1 MNRVLYL
8 APPLAVLLAAGLAAQ
23 PDETF
28 VDTIDVQVVEVD
40 AVVTDRRGRPVSGLK
55 REDFELLVD
64 GELVE
69 IASFYE
75 ANVVGER
82 PDRGNDQ
89 LESSQ
94 GAPARANEQFTVA
107 LYLDDA
113 NLLPSHRT
121 RLLRR
126 LVTAVEPWRTRN
138 ASFMLARFEHRLE
151 VLVPPTRDLNK
162 LVEGAAAIPKGSP
175 RALQSSESARRY
187 AIRSLI
193 DSHEA
198 CLSMQFCRP
207 CQDNWGE
214 LLSQAR
220 QYAANETTRAG
231 VAVDGLADLVTTLAG
246 VPGKKAVVY
255 LTDGLPQRPG
265 LSVLDYLGNQLCRDL
280 RPNAPSEVA
289 AEMVQYDEA
298 SRFNRL
304 AAHANANRVTFY
316 GLDAA
321 GLRSAVGDIAVDSPA
336 LAPRFENTSLFAV
349 NAQSGLQIVSAE
361 TGGKAL
367 VNAND
372 LEILLDDVSSHLS
385 ASYSLGFQATPGK
398 PGEIRQVS
406 ARLASHAARSRRID
420 YRRSYREKSLDERL
434 AERLLSV
441 AYLGAT
447 ENPLAASVHFGSTE
461 PQEENVHRLTVG
473 VAVPAEAILA
483 LPLRGEETGWLRLW
497 LMAVEQKTG
506 TRTPVRQKSLLVG
519 GVSGTDAIND
529 AYRFEVA
536 MDLASGSYQ
545 VAVGVRDE
553 VTGVAS
559 LVREPVT
566 VPSAGAADDDAP
578 RP

>member
-1 MNRVLYL
+1 MNRTLHL
-8 APPLAVLLAAGLAAQ
+8 TPPLALLLAAGLAAQ

-55 REDFELLVD
+55 REDFELFVD
-64 GELVE
+64 GESVE
-69 IASFYE
+69 IANFYE
-75 ANVVGER
+75 ATVFSER
-82 PDRGNDQ
+82 PNRATDQ
-89 LESSQ
+89 GTSNR
-94 GAPARANEQFTVA
+94 GAPASSNEGQFTVV

-126 LVTAVEPWRTRN
+126 LATAVEPWRTLN

-151 VLVPPTRDLNK
+151 VLLAPTRDLNELMK
-162 LVEGAAAIPKGSP
+162 GAAAVPTGSP
-175 RALQSSESARRY
+175 RAIQNGEGARRF

-198 CLSMQFCRP
+198 CASVPNCRP

-220 QYAANETTRAG
+220 QFAANETTRAG
-231 VAVDGLADLVTTLAG
+231 VAVDGLTDLVTTLAG
-246 VPGKKAVVY
+246 VSGKKAVVY

-265 LSVLDYLGNQLCRDL
+265 LSILDYLGNQLCRDL

-298 SRFNRL
+298 SGFNRL

-321 GLRSAVGDIAVDSPA
+321 GLRSAAGDIAVDNPS
-336 LAPRFENTSLFAV
+336 LAPRFENTTLFAM
-349 NAQSGLQIVSAE
+349 NAQSGLHIVSAE

-372 LEILLDDVSSHLS
+372 LAMLFDDVSSHLS
-385 ASYSLGFQATPGK
+385 ASYSLGFVATPGRQ
-398 PGEIRQVS
+398 GEIRQVS
-406 ARLASHAARSRRID
+406 ARLARHAARNRRID
-420 YRRSYREKSLDERL
+420 YRRSYREKSLDEHL

-441 AYLGAT
+441 AYLGET
-447 ENPLAASVHFGSTE
+447 ENPLAASVLFGTTE
-461 PQEENVHRLTVG
+461 PREKNVHKLTVG
-473 VAVPAEAILA
+473 VNVPTEAILA
-483 LPLRGEETGWLRLW
+483 LPHRGGETGLLRLW
-497 LMAVEQKTG
+497 LMAVERKTG
-506 TRTPVRQKSLLVG
+506 ARTTVRQKSLLVG
-519 GVSGTDAIND
+519 GNSGNAPIDGS
-529 AYRFEVA
+529 YRFKVA
-536 MDLASGSYQ
+536 MDLPTGSYL

-553 VTGVAS
+553 TTGTTS
-559 LVREPVT
+559 LVREPVA
-566 VPSAGAADDDAP
+566 VPDTGGSRAEL
-578 RP
+578 

>member
-23 PDETF
+23 PSETF

-55 REDFELLVD
+55 REDFELFVD

-69 IASFYE
+69 IANFYE

-94 GAPARANEQFTVA
+94 GAPASANEQFTVA

-126 LVTAVEPWRTRN
+126 LVTAVEPWRTLN

-289 AEMVQYDEA
+289 AEMAQYNEA
-298 SRFNRL
+298 SSFNRL

-321 GLRSAVGDIAVDSPA
+321 GLRSAAGDIAVDSPA
-336 LAPRFENTSLFAV
+336 LAPRSENTSLFAM

-372 LEILLDDVSSHLS
+372 LALLFDDVSSHLS
-385 ASYSLGFQATPGK
+385 ASYSLGFLGTPGK

-406 ARLASHAARSRRID
+406 ARLARHAARSRRID

-447 ENPLAASVHFGSTE
+447 ENPLEASIRFGTTE

-473 VAVPAEAILA
+473 VAVPTEAVLA

-497 LMAVEQKTG
+497 LMAVEQETG
-506 TRTPVRQKSLLVG
+506 ARTPVRQKSLLVG
-519 GVSGTDAIND
+519 GVSGTDSVD
-529 AYRFEVA
+529 GVYRFEVA
-536 MDLASGSYQ
+536 MDLATGTYQ
-545 VAVGVRDE
+545 IAVGVRDE

-559 LVREPVT
+559 LVREPVA
-566 VPSAGAADDDAP
+566 VPSAEAADAKP
-578 RP
+578 

>member
-1 MNRVLYL
+1 MNRVLYS

-23 PDETF
+23 PDEAF
-28 VDTIDVQVVEVD
+28 MDTVDVQVVEVD

-55 REDFELLVD
+55 REDFELFVD
-64 GELVE
+64 GEVVE
-69 IASFYE
+69 IANFYE
-75 ANVVGER
+75 ATVFAER
-82 PDRGNDQ
+82 PNAGNDQ
-89 LESSQ
+89 GASSQ
-94 GAPARANEQFTVA
+94 GTVARATEGQFTVV

-126 LVTAVEPWRTRN
+126 LVTAVEPWRTLN
-138 ASFMLARFEHRLE
+138 ANFMLTRFEHRLE
-151 VLVPPTRDLNK
+151 VLVPPTRDLNA
-162 LVEGAAAIPKGSP
+162 LVEGASAVPKGSP
-175 RALQSSESARRY
+175 RAIQAGEGARRF

-198 CLSMQFCRP
+198 CLSTPFCRP

-220 QYAANETTRAG
+220 EHAANQTTSAA
-231 VAVDGLADLVTTLAG
+231 VAVDGLTDLVTTLAG

-255 LTDGLPQRPG
+255 VTDGLPQRPG
-265 LSVLDYLGNQLCRDL
+265 LSILDYLGNQLCRDL
-280 RPNAPSEVA
+280 RPNAPSEVM

-298 SRFNRL
+298 SRFNWL

-336 LAPRFENTSLFAV
+336 LAPRSENTSLFAT
-349 NAQSGLQIVSAE
+349 NAQSGLRIVSAE

-372 LEILLDDVSSHLS
+372 AAILFDDVSTHLS
-385 ASYSLGFQATPGK
+385 ASYSLGFLAAPGK
-398 PGEIRQVS
+398 PREIRQVS
-406 ARLASHAARSRRID
+406 VALARHAAKSRRID

-441 AYLGAT
+441 AYLGAI
-447 ENPLAASVHFGSTE
+447 ENPLEASIHFGTTE
-461 PQEENVHRLTVG
+461 PKEENVHRLVVSVT
-473 VAVPAEAILA
+473 VPAEAILA
-483 LPLRGEETGWLRLW
+483 LPFRGAETGWLRLW
-497 LMAVEQKTG
+497 LMAVEQETG
-506 TRTPVRQKSLLVG
+506 GRTTVRQKSLLVG
-519 GVSGTDAIND
+519 GISGTDPID
-529 AYRFEVA
+529 GAYRFEVA
-536 MDLASGSYQ
+536 MDLATGSYQ

-553 VTGVAS
+553 TTGVTS
-559 LVREPVT
+559 LVREPVA
-566 VPSAGAADDDAP
+566 VPGL
-578 RP
+578 RRLHR